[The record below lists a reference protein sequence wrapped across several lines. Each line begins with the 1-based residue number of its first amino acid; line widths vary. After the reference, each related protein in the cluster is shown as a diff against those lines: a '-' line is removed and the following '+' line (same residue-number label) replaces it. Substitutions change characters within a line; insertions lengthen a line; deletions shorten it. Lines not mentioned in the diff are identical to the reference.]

1 MNIVYL
7 ITGSG
12 GSFYC
17 GNCYRD
23 MLYIKAIRKVPGI
36 KASAI
41 PLYLPPDTSG
51 FDAGFETG
59 FDKNVFFGAIS
70 LYLREKVPFLR
81 KMPAALDKIVNSAPM
96 LRIAAR
102 QAGTTRTEGLENL
115 TLNMIKGD
123 NPLRE
128 HEVDRMVN
136 YLLKDSKPDCI
147 HLSNALIIGLARQ
160 LKSRLNCK
168 IICSLQN
175 EDDWINEMV
184 EPFQS
189 MAWKMIGEESLNVDA
204 FVSPSQYYKDL
215 FISKTGVIGD
225 NIWVVPSGIESPV
238 VPATRNSDHEP
249 ALGYYCRI
257 NDMNGFDKLVD
268 AFIDIKLLD
277 RIHGLSLHVSGG
289 FTSDDQPFINKQLKK
304 IHKSGLKDHVRIYDE
319 FQGPTKEEFFSNIDA
334 MSVPVRKYDA
344 YGLYILEANAAGV
357 PVIQPAT
364 GAFPE
369 ILEKTGGGILY
380 SPDNKG
386 ELAAGI
392 IKLFENKKLMQDL
405 GETGRNNVRKKL
417 TLEEMSVGL
426 AKMYEAVLPHS
437 ST

>member
-36 KASAI
+36 IASAI

-51 FDAGFETG
+51 LDAE

-70 LYLREKVPFLR
+70 MYLREKVPFLR
-81 KMPAALDKIVNSAPM
+81 KMPASLDKIFNAAPM
-96 LRIAAR
+96 LKIAAR

-123 NPLRE
+123 NALRE
-128 HEVDRMVN
+128 HEVDRLVA
-136 YLLKDSKPDCI
+136 YLTKDSKPDAI
-147 HLSNALIIGLARQ
+147 HLSNALIIGLASQ
-160 LKSRLNCK
+160 LKTRLNCK

-184 EPFQS
+184 EPYQS
-189 MAWKMIGEESLNVDA
+189 KAWKMIAEESVHVDA
-204 FVSPSQYYKDL
+204 FVSPSRYYKDL
-215 FISKTGVIGD
+215 FISKTGVTGN
-225 NIWVVPSGIESPV
+225 NIYVVPSGIESS
-238 VPATRNSDHEP
+238 PAPEPRKNDHAP

-257 NDMNGFDKLVD
+257 NSQNGFDKIVD
-268 AFIDIKLLD
+268 AFIDIKQLD
-277 RIHGLSLHVSGG
+277 KIKGLTLHVSGG
-289 FTSDDQPFINKQLKK
+289 FTSDDKPFINKQLKK
-304 IHKSGLKDHVRIYDE
+304 LKKLGLSDSVIIYDE
-319 FQGPTKEEFFSNIDA
+319 FQGPPKEEFFSNIDI

-344 YGLYILEANAAGV
+344 YGLYVLEANAAGV
-357 PVIQPAT
+357 AVVQPAT

-380 SPDNKG
+380 SPDNKD
-386 ELAAGI
+386 ELVSGI
-392 IKLFENKKLMQDL
+392 LKLFGDKKLMQNL
-405 GETGRNNVRKKL
+405 GEIGRKNVRLEL
-417 TLEEMSVGL
+417 TLGNMSVGL
-426 AKMYEAVLPHS
+426 SKVYSDILK
-437 ST
+437 